1 MNQAKQSKQRLLEQI
16 QAHRFQDWNQDLGP
30 EIHCQSKEWAS
41 QMQFFSP
48 NLESRKHKHTG
59 FPFNHFT
66 LSSPL

>member
-16 QAHRFQDWNQDLGP
+16 QAHGFQDWNQDLGP
-30 EIHCQSKEWAS
+30 EIYTGHKEWTS

-59 FPFNHFT
+59 CPPD
-66 LSSPL
+66 LLYLPSPL